1 MLLHMS
7 TNHQLVGADRCIE
20 LVFPDPSSRPSFR
33 TWQDWKAKGYFRWH
47 KIGHRVFYNP
57 DEVAADLTSD
67 FRVDPPDSAPPKGG
81 SAQ

>member
-1 MLLHMS
+1 MISFDLDQM
-7 TNHQLVGADRCIE
+7 E
-20 LVFPDPSSRPSFR
+20 LGHKQS
-33 TWQDWKAKGYFRWH
+33 YFRWH